1 MSHLIFYILIGLT
14 FANLCLLILMLNAV
28 HSLLLLIQIFLFG
41 SWFLFLLNMEFF
53 GLIFLMIYL
62 GAILVLFLF
71 VVMML
76 DIKVAVV
83 EHDDLG
89 GFFYKSFFIWF
100 LIPVFFWAVM
110 GDYSLFDIFSNF
122 YSSQKNLS
130 DFIWTP
136 FFVKANFFEI
146 VSTSTTLEV
155 LGRYLF
161 QQHLFVFLIAGILLY
176 VAMVGAIVATMEK
189 SRLEHQKLQNA
200 SVQTMRKNVIRFFRS
215 RS

>member
-89 GFFYKSFFIWF
+89 GFFYKSFFI
-100 LIPVFFWAVM
+100 
-110 GDYSLFDIFSNF
+110 
-122 YSSQKNLS
+122 
-130 DFIWTP
+130 
-136 FFVKANFFEI
+136 
-146 VSTSTTLEV
+146 
-155 LGRYLF
+155 
-161 QQHLFVFLIAGILLY
+161 
-176 VAMVGAIVATMEK
+176 
-189 SRLEHQKLQNA
+189 
-200 SVQTMRKNVIRFFRS
+200 
-215 RS
+215 